1 MGDLHEGMLAAK
13 PSHGAHDLSFIEELD
28 RSLWQGVIM
37 VFDLGVYVRPS
48 PSLSSLSHSHSVH
61 WAGSSDMACGCC
73 MLRMATSCP
82 FAGTPL
88 ACGAGGGSRSGY
100 IQSVGHRY
108 PLSFL

>member
-48 PSLSSLSHSHSVH
+48 RPPSPPSPTPTPYT
-61 WAGSSDMACGCC
+61 SDMACGCC

-88 ACGAGGGSRSGY
+88 ACGAGGGSRSSY